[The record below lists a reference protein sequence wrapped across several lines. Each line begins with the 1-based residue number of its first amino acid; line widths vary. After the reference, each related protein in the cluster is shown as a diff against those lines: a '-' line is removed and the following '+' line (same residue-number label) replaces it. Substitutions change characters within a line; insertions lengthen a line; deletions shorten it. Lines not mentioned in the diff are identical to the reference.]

1 MRVRVG
7 FIGCGGIAQVHADRL
22 VKMEDVELVAFSDAV
37 PSRAQSFAERYGGR
51 AYADY
56 RQMLEREKLDA
67 VFICI
72 PPYAHT
78 DQEILCAERG
88 VHFFVEK
95 PVALTLERA
104 VEILRAV
111 ERAGVITLVGYTRRF
126 LDSMRAARQ
135 LLREMG
141 GDVIL
146 YEAWWIGGVAGGPD
160 HWWRRRELSG
170 GQLVEQS
177 THLVDLGRWLVGS
190 EVEEVSAYFETRSLR
205 DLPNF
210 NIEAASA
217 VIMRF
222 KSGAIGSVTST
233 CAAQP
238 AGMDVNF
245 RLIARN
251 LELIGSGGDVIVAR
265 GEERSVISA
274 TVDPYFEEDR
284 HFIDCVKLG
293 RETDVPYIEGVRTLE
308 VTLAA
313 DKSAEEGRP
322 VKLPLF
328 PY

>member
-7 FIGCGGIAQVHADRL
+7 FIGCGGIAQLHAERL
-22 VKMEDVELVAFSDAV
+22 VKMEDVELAAHSDTV
-37 PSRAQSFAERYGGR
+37 HSRAQAFAEGYGGR
-51 AYADY
+51 AYSDHK
-56 RQMLEREKLDA
+56 QMLEKEELDA

-95 PVALTLERA
+95 PVALTLEKA
-104 VEILRAV
+104 VEILGAV
-111 ERAGVITLVGYTRRF
+111 ERAGIITLVGYTRRF
-126 LDSMRAARQ
+126 LDSIRAARQ
-135 LLREMG
+135 LLREEG
-141 GDVIL
+141 KDVIL

-190 EVEEVSAYFETRSLR
+190 DVEEVSAYFETRSLR

-238 AGMDVNF
+238 TGMDVNF
-245 RLIARN
+245 RLIGRN
-251 LELIGSGGDVIVAR
+251 LELISSGSDVIIAQ
-265 GEERSVISA
+265 GEKRSFVKA

-284 HFIDCVKLG
+284 HFIDCVKQG
-293 RETDVPYIEGVRTLE
+293 RETDVPYIEGVKTLE

-313 DKSAEEGRP
+313 VKSAEEGRP
-322 VKLPLF
+322 VRLPLL

>member
-1 MRVRVG
+1 MKVRVG
-7 FIGCGGIAQVHADRL
+7 FIGCGGIARVHADRL
-22 VKMEDVELVAFSDAV
+22 AKFEDVELAAFSDAV
-37 PSRAQSFAERYGGR
+37 PERARAFAETYGGR
-51 AYADY
+51 AYGDY
-56 RQMLEREKLDA
+56 REMIEREKLDA

-78 DQEILCAERG
+78 DQEILCAEHG

-104 VEILRAV
+104 VEVLRAV
-111 ERAGVITLVGYTRRF
+111 ERAGIITMVGYTRRF
-126 LDSMRAARQ
+126 LDS
-135 LLREMG
+135 LREARRMLLERG
-141 GDVIL
+141 GNAIL
-146 YEAWWIGGVAGGPD
+146 YEAWWIGGVAGGPE

-190 EVEEVSAYFETRSLR
+190 EVEEVAAYFETRSLR

-222 KSGAIGSVTST
+222 KSGAVGSVTST

-251 LELIGSGGDVIVAR
+251 LELIGAGNDVIVVS
-265 GEERSVISA
+265 GSERSVLKA
-274 TVDPYFEEDR
+274 TVDPFVAEDR
-284 HFIDCVKLG
+284 HFIDCVKAG
-293 RETDVPYIEGVRTLE
+293 APTEVPYREGVKTLE
-308 VTLAA
+308 VTIAA
-313 DKSAEEGRP
+313 VRSAEEGR
-322 VKLPLF
+322 VVRLPLAT
-328 PY
+328 Y